1 MRENDIVVHGR
12 QLTTTL
18 PSSVSLSLSLSLTLS
33 PPPLSLYLSPS
44 FSSRNSNSLSRS
56 STASLPEG
64 GLPFLGALV
73 SFSLSIDLN
82 LSVVS
87 TAE

>member
-18 PSSVSLSLSLSLTLS
+18 PSSVSLSLSLTLS